1 MAKLSVLQLK
11 LLYKVNYD
19 EVDEINLHSALQI
32 WEILLIGEIM
42 SIQVFCDFDGTITN
56 NDNIMSIMEKFAPP
70 EAEEIK
76 QKILSQELSIQE
88 GVSQLF
94 GLITIN
100 LHDDIIQFL
109 QETAE
114 IRTGFHEFIQFIN
127 ENNISFYVISG
138 GMDFF
143 VYPLLQ
149 EIIPKEQI
157 YCNATDFSGEFVEVK
172 WPHPCDEQCQ
182 HSCGLCKSS
191 LIRKLSS
198 KDDFHIV
205 IGDSITDLQATK
217 QADKVFAR
225 DFLITKCE

>member
-1 MAKLSVLQLK
+1 
-11 LLYKVNYD
+11 
-19 EVDEINLHSALQI
+19 
-32 WEILLIGEIM
+32 M

-70 EAEEIK
+70 EAEEVK
-76 QKILSQELSIQE
+76 NKILSQELSIQE

-94 GLITIN
+94 QFIPTN

-109 QETAE
+109 IATAE
-114 IRTGFHEFIQFIN
+114 IRSGFHEFIQFVK

-149 EIIPKEQI
+149 GIIPKEQI
-157 YCNATDFSGEFVEVK
+157 YCNETDFSAEFITVK
-172 WPHPCDEQCQ
+172 WPHSCDDHCQ
-182 HSCGLCKSS
+182 NHCGLCKSS
-191 LIRKLSS
+191 LIRKLSDT
-198 KDDFHIV
+198 DDFHIV
-205 IGDSITDLQATK
+205 IGDSITDLQAAK

-225 DFLITKCE
+225 DFLITKCEENHIAYTPFETFQDVQAELKLLLEVKA

>member
-1 MAKLSVLQLK
+1 
-11 LLYKVNYD
+11 
-19 EVDEINLHSALQI
+19 
-32 WEILLIGEIM
+32 M

-70 EAEEIK
+70 EAEEVK
-76 QKILSQELSIQE
+76 NKILSQELSIQE

-94 GLITIN
+94 QLIPTN

-109 QETAE
+109 IKTAE
-114 IRTGFHEFIQFIN
+114 IRSGFHEFIQFVK

-149 EIIPKEQI
+149 GIIPKEQI
-157 YCNATDFSGEFVEVK
+157 YCNETDFSAEFITVK
-172 WPHPCDEQCQ
+172 WPHSCDDHCQ
-182 HSCGLCKSS
+182 NHCGLCKSS
-191 LIRKLSS
+191 LIRKLS
-198 KDDFHIV
+198 DTNDFHIV
-205 IGDSITDLQATK
+205 IGDSITDLQAAK

-225 DFLITKCE
+225 DFLITKCEENHIAYTPFETFEDVQAELKLLLEVKA

>member
-1 MAKLSVLQLK
+1 
-11 LLYKVNYD
+11 
-19 EVDEINLHSALQI
+19 
-32 WEILLIGEIM
+32 M

-56 NDNIMSIMEKFAPP
+56 NDNIMSIMEHFAPP
-70 EAEEIK
+70 EAEGIK
-76 QKILSQELSIQE
+76 ERILSQELSIQE

-94 GLITIN
+94 KLLPTT
-100 LHDDIIQFL
+100 LHNDIIKHL
-109 QETAE
+109 KETAE
-114 IRTGFHEFIQFIN
+114 IRAGFKEFIQFAN
-127 ENNISFYVISG
+127 KNNISFYVISG

-149 EIIPKEQI
+149 GIVPKDQI
-157 YCNATDFSGEFVEVK
+157 YCNATDFSGDYVEVK
-172 WPHPCDEQCQ
+172 WPHPCDEQCH

-198 KDDFHIV
+198 TDDFHIV

-225 DFLITKCE
+225 DFLITKCEENHIAYTPFETFYDIQSELQHLLEVKS

>member
-1 MAKLSVLQLK
+1 
-11 LLYKVNYD
+11 
-19 EVDEINLHSALQI
+19 
-32 WEILLIGEIM
+32 M

-70 EAEEIK
+70 EAEEVK
-76 QKILSQELSIQE
+76 NKILSQELSIQE

-94 GLITIN
+94 QLIPTN

-109 QETAE
+109 IEAAE
-114 IRTGFHEFIQFIN
+114 IRSGFHEFIQFVK

-149 EIIPKEQI
+149 GIIPKEQI
-157 YCNATDFSGEFVEVK
+157 YCNETDFSAEFITVK
-172 WPHPCDEQCQ
+172 WPHSCDDHCQ
-182 HSCGLCKSS
+182 NHCGLCKSS
-191 LIRKLSS
+191 LIRKLS
-198 KDDFHIV
+198 DTNDFHIV
-205 IGDSITDLQATK
+205 IGDSITDLQAAK

-225 DFLITKCE
+225 DFLITKCEENHIAYTPFETFQDVQAELKLLLEVKA

>member
-1 MAKLSVLQLK
+1 
-11 LLYKVNYD
+11 
-19 EVDEINLHSALQI
+19 
-32 WEILLIGEIM
+32 M

-76 QKILSQELSIQE
+76 QRILSQELSIQE

-94 GLITIN
+94 QLLPTN

-109 QETAE
+109 KETAE
-114 IRTGFHEFIQFIN
+114 IRSGFREFIQFVN
-127 ENNISFYVISG
+127 ENIISFYVVSG

-149 EIIPKEQI
+149 GIIPKEQI
-157 YCNATDFSGEFVEVK
+157 YCNETDFSNEYITVK
-172 WPHPCDEQCQ
+172 WPNPCDHYCQ
-182 HSCGLCKSS
+182 NHCGLCKSS
-191 LIRKLSS
+191 LIRKLS
-198 KDDFHIV
+198 DTNNFHIV
-205 IGDSITDLQATK
+205 IGDSITDLQAAK

-225 DFLITKCE
+225 DFLITKCKENHIVYTPFETFHDVQAELKHLLEVKS

>member
-1 MAKLSVLQLK
+1 
-11 LLYKVNYD
+11 
-19 EVDEINLHSALQI
+19 
-32 WEILLIGEIM
+32 M

-94 GLITIN
+94 RLIPIN

-157 YCNATDFSGEFVEVK
+157 YCNATDFSGEFVEVNMAA
-172 WPHPCDEQCQ
+172 P
-182 HSCGLCKSS
+182 L
-191 LIRKLSS
+191 
-198 KDDFHIV
+198 
-205 IGDSITDLQATK
+205 
-217 QADKVFAR
+217 
-225 DFLITKCE
+225 

>member
-1 MAKLSVLQLK
+1 
-11 LLYKVNYD
+11 
-19 EVDEINLHSALQI
+19 
-32 WEILLIGEIM
+32 M

-94 GLITIN
+94 RLITIN